1 MTTNTHTEARPET
14 ATVPTAGA
22 SLRPRGTDPRPRGR
36 LRRLAGAAPGVYVGI
51 GLLALLLVFTV
62 VGPLL
67 RPFGPY
73 DSDSMPL
80 LGPNATNW
88 LGTDDLG
95 RDTFVRLAVAART
108 SLAVSF
114 FTALIAALIGT
125 ALGLLAGLWGRWVDA
140 TLMVIVELM
149 LAIPAILLALCAVT
163 VFTGSVPTVIA
174 VLALAA
180 IPEFARLVRARCL
193 ELRELDFIHSARVS
207 GVASWRIALRHL
219 VPNTLPVI
227 AVQFANTAAISIL
240 LEASLSYLGLS
251 VQPPI
256 PSWGLMIFEAQNYMA
271 ESPWLAISP
280 LLTILALSVG
290 WGLIGESLAARRR
303 SIV

>member
-1 MTTNTHTEARPET
+1 MTTTTKTQT
-14 ATVPTAGA
+14 APREHAAQAGTP
-22 SLRPRGTDPRPRGR
+22 SGGRPRRAPRAPGA
-36 LRRLAGAAPGVYVGI
+36 LRRWAGGAPGLSVGI
-51 GLLALLLVFTV
+51 GLLVLLLAFTLL
-62 VGPLL
+62 GPLL

-73 DSDSMPL
+73 DSDSIPL
-80 LGPNATNW
+80 LAPNATNW

-125 ALGLLAGLWGRWVDA
+125 AIGLIAGLWGRWVDA
-140 TLMVIVELM
+140 TLMVIVELV

-193 ELRELDFIHSARVS
+193 ELRELDFVHSARVS

-251 VQPPI
+251 VQPPA
-256 PSWGLMIFEAQNYMA
+256 PSWGLMIFEAQNYMS

-280 LLTILALSVG
+280 LITILALSIG